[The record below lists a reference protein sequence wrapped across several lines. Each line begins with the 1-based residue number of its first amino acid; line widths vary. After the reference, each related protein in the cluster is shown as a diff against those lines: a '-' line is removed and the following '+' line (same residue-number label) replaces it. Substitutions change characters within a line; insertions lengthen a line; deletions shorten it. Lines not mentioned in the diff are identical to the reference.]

1 MAVNKYRI
9 EEVFNQLPEELQE
22 ELLSFARFLL
32 EGKSETKRNVD
43 TPRVASF
50 LGSWDSGSS
59 NSADNDRI
67 DRDLTREYSNAHDT
81 D

>member
-50 LGSWDSGSS
+50 WDRGIV
-59 NSADNDRI
+59 AVQTQPI
-67 DRDLTREYSNAHDT
+67 ITG
-81 D
+81 